1 MKIDE
6 PIGQAAYGP
15 LYIRLTLGTYFILAG
30 LAKIPL
36 LDGFITQVKAF
47 GIAPENVTAVYATLL
62 PYLELFVGGAL
73 LMGLWTT
80 LAGILGALL
89 LLTFVLGFG
98 IFTGEFAVFN
108 KDLIL
113 AGSAISLLYSGPG
126 AYSVDN
132 VRKANAASA

>member
-15 LYIRLTLGTYFILAG
+15 LFIRVTLGGYFILAG

-36 LDGFITQVKAF
+36 LDGFINQVKGF
-47 GIAPENVTAVYATLL
+47 GVAPENVTAVYATLL
-62 PYLELFVGGAL
+62 PYMEIFVGSAL

-80 LAGILGALL
+80 LAGILGAIL
-89 LLTFVLGFG
+89 LLTFVIGFG
-98 IFTGEFAVFN
+98 IFTGEYAVFN

-113 AGSAISLLYSGPG
+113 AGAAASLLYSGPG

-132 VRKANAASA
+132 VRKANGAPS